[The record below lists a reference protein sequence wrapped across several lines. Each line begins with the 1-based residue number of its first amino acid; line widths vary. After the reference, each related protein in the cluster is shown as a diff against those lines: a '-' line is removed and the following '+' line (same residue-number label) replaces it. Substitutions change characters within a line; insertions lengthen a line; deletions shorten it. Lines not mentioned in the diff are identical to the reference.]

1 MKKIVLF
8 LPLFFTLFSLEA
20 QNAFTFGIKYGYM
33 KPNNINR
40 TVYSYNYARQWL
52 SEFMPYFNAMQGY
65 EASWQHRGEK
75 IGYEF
80 VYGAI
85 KEINI
90 ANGIEPA
97 GLTAYRKIKT
107 RMGGLSTGI
116 TAKIID
122 KKHIEIVP
130 SLDLDLYL
138 FSVWT
143 TYSNESTFAGATE
156 EGVISAVKVGN
167 TFAVN
172 ISLFATKWFGINIRP
187 YYQLPWG
194 KANVEG
200 LAAYWGGSG
209 TGNQRDSIKNY
220 GISGSLIFQFGRDY

>member
-1 MKKIVLF
+1 MKKIFFF
-8 LPLFFTLFSLEA
+8 LPLFFILFSLEA
-20 QNAFTFGIKYGYM
+20 QNAFTFGIKYGFM

-40 TVYSYNYARQWL
+40 TAYSYSYARQWL
-52 SEFMPYFNAMQGY
+52 TTPMPYFGAMRGY
-65 EASWQHRGEK
+65 ELSWQHRGEK

-85 KEINI
+85 KEVNI
-90 ANGIEPA
+90 ATGPEPA
-97 GLTAYRKIKT
+97 GLTAYRKIKL
-107 RMGGLSTGI
+107 RMGGLSSGI

-122 KKHIEIVP
+122 KKHIEVVP

-138 FSVWT
+138 FSVT
-143 TYSNESTFAGATE
+143 TAYSNESTFAGATE
-156 EGVISAVKVGN
+156 DGVVSAVKFGN

-172 ISLFATKWFGINIRP
+172 ISLFATKWIGINIRP

-200 LAAYWGGSG
+200 LASYWASGSA
-209 TGNQRDSIKNY
+209 NQRDSVKNY
-220 GISGSLIFQFGRDY
+220 GVSGSLIFQFGRDY